1 MTLTSHNHGRGKPS
15 KVYAEDADEAGAD
28 GAAGT
33 SDDEVS
39 SPEQRKQGATLA
51 FATGGR
57 RQSVNG
63 GELVEVP
70 DMTDALEFPTMQL
83 RRGPCERLV
92 ERHIIDPRC
101 AAMKSWDTL
110 MVVCLIFTAFVT
122 PFEVGFLKTSF
133 NVLFVLNRLID
144 LAFFLDM
151 VRIFFT
157 SYYDD
162 DEQQWIQS
170 PRLIRRK
177 YFRGWFTIDL
187 VSILPFDSV
196 GLILDSPAMN
206 DMKVLRVIRLLRLLK
221 LLRIMKAMR
230 ILARWEDHI
239 SISYAW
245 ISLTKFFVMVFVI
258 SHWVACVLRMVPEI
272 EMIAHGAAAAGGD
285 TLMIGQPFSWMT
297 GTNVDG
303 APIPP
308 EDTNS
313 MYNAALYWAVMTMT
327 TIGYGDIGLVTNGER
342 IWGMVA
348 MCIGGG
354 IYAYVVGAV
363 CGIIANMDEGT
374 TIFHTRMDDLNAYC
388 NEVCLPDALRLR
400 LRRFFRQSREL
411 HQMKANKRLLL
422 MMSPTLRSEVTLFV
436 NAKAVRRVNFFKVE
450 DQQEYFGFVTQL
462 TLVFDPAVFA
472 PREVVIPEGQMMEE
486 MFLIKKGLAVVQN
499 GGLKSGGD
507 FFALEGVL
515 MPCRCRQAV
524 SAFTF
529 LHVYR
534 ISKHK
539 LDEILASGGYPQV
552 QTNMR
557 REKVRVCFRR
567 NIQAMLGE
575 LQRTGARTFA
585 HATANIGML
594 AQMRAKTAKTP
605 AAIARRV
612 SMVRLTTLAM
622 VSPATQ
628 TGTLAPLNAPAGAG
642 AAAAGGAA
650 GLAARDKLLVQ
661 ETARAVAAALGGG
674 GAAAGAAGSLP
685 HIAKWT
691 PTAANGGVDARSGG
705 AQASEAQLAQ
715 LLQLQGQQFQTL
727 KKALADLAAAQAAQS
742 ATAAAQAARLD
753 GMMADL
759 EWLTRH
765 AQEEEAAAVQGEE
778 EGDAGMV

>member
-1 MTLTSHNHGRGKPS
+1 MTLTSHNHGRAKAS
-15 KVYAEDADEAGAD
+15 KVYADYADEAGTD

-33 SDDEVS
+33 SDDEAGLS
-39 SPEQRKQGATLA
+39 SPEQRKQGGAALA
-51 FATGGR
+51 FATDGR

-70 DMTDALEFPTMQL
+70 DMTDALEFPTMHL

-162 DEQQWIQS
+162 DEQQWILS

-177 YFRGWFTIDL
+177 YFRGWFAIDL

-272 EMIAHGAAAAGGD
+272 EMITHGAAAAGGD

-411 HQMKANKRLLL
+411 HQMKANKTLLL

-539 LDEILASGGYPQV
+539 LDEILASGGYPSV

-557 REKVRVCFRR
+557 HEKVRLCFRR
-567 NIQAMLGE
+567 NIQETMGE
-575 LQRTGARTFA
+575 LKRTGARTFA
-585 HATANIGML
+585 HAAANIGML

-605 AAIARRV
+605 AAVARRV
-612 SMVRLTTLAM
+612 SMVRLTTLASA
-622 VSPATQ
+622 SPGL
-628 TGTLAPLNAPAGAG
+628 TGKASLAPLN
-642 AAAAGGAA
+642 AAAGGAA
-650 GLAARDKLLVQ
+650 GLAARDKLLVE

-674 GAAAGAAGSLP
+674 GAGAAAGGLP
-685 HIAKWT
+685 HIAAWT
-691 PTAANGGVDARSGG
+691 PTAANGGANAQSGG

-742 ATAAAQAARLD
+742 AAAAAQAARLD

-765 AQEEEAAAVQGEE
+765 AQEEEAAAVQDEE